1 MDYKLDIK
9 DLKTDKYITSMFYNS
24 LATDVKAIMKLVADR
39 PDMPEHI
46 YGVLRLDDVAVA
58 LLDHYGNV
66 TSIKRL
72 NRRKLE
78 VFLG

>member
-24 LATDVKAIMKLVADR
+24 LAIDVKSIMNLVRDN
-39 PDMPEHI
+39 PDMPEHF

-58 LLDHYGNV
+58 LLDQYGNV

>member
-24 LATDVKAIMKLVADR
+24 LAIDVKSIMNLARDN
-39 PDMPEHI
+39 PSMPEHF

-58 LLDHYGNV
+58 LLDQYGNV

>member
-9 DLKTDKYITSMFYNS
+9 DLKTEEVITSMYYNS
-24 LATDVKAIMKLVADR
+24 LATDVKDIMKLVADR
-39 PDMPEHI
+39 PDMPEHFF
-46 YGVLRLDDVAVA
+46 GVLRLDGVAVA

>member
-1 MDYKLDIK
+1 MEYKLEIK
-9 DLKTDKYITSMFYNS
+9 DLETDKHITNMFYNS
-24 LATDVKAIMKLVADR
+24 LTIDVKSIMKLVADN
-39 PDMPEHI
+39 PSMPEHF